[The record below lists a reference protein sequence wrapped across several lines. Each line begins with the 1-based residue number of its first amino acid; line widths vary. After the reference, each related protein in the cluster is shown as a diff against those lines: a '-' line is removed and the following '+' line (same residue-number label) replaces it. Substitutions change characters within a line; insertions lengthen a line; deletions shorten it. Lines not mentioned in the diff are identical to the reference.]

1 MNKYNN
7 NCNTLIG
14 NEFIIIF
21 KIVIEQDISAMPI
34 SKQKITR
41 ECHHKKE
48 KRKKKKEN
56 RNPEITESKNI
67 EVIEADKK

>member
-1 MNKYNN
+1 MNKYNK

-34 SKQKITR
+34 SKQTITR

-48 KRKKKKEN
+48 KRKKKT
-56 RNPEITESKNI
+56 EITESKNI